1 MNNNFE
7 KFKKKTEQLVNHYN
21 AGNYIFVIQQ
31 VNILLKKQPKN
42 QFILNLLGS
51 SHHKLGNLDIA
62 KKVFLHVIQLN
73 KNLSP
78 FPSPI
83 NGGELIDT
91 GLYNYIRHPIYTS
104 ILSTLFGYGLYSASG
119 YKILLTI
126 ALLVLFFYKSKYEEK
141 KLGEFG
147 KRKGSLRSLGRCD
160 NCPVPASTGQ
170 TE

>member
-1 MNNNFE
+1 M
-7 KFKKKTEQLVNHYN
+7 KKTSND
-21 AGNYIFVIQQ
+21 YIYVGI
-31 VNILLKKQPKN
+31 
-42 QFILNLLGS
+42 QFILFTVYIIPVTFVTFASGTIISIISVILIVLGLLMGLLS
-51 SHHKLGNLDIA
+51 
-62 KKVFLHVIQLN
+62 VIQLN

-91 GLYNYIRHPIYTS
+91 GIYNYIRHPIYTS

-141 KLGEFG
+141 KLSSVFYSYPDYM
-147 KRKGSLRSLGRCD
+147 KRTGRFL
-160 NCPVPASTGQ
+160 PKFH
-170 TE
+170 